1 LKLIKFEISL
11 IERLVA
17 KFNSFLSNEN
27 YLSSLNERLV
37 RVDSDLRTYTPRFK
51 IVVDQNKF
59 VDDVMFYL
67 TDPQLW
73 VLSPSFQRQKL

>member
-1 LKLIKFEISL
+1 MKVTLPCVA
-11 IERLVA
+11 ERA
-17 KFNSFLSNEN
+17 FGESW
-27 YLSSLNERLV
+27 RQH
-37 RVDSDLRTYTPRFK
+37 THYTPRFK